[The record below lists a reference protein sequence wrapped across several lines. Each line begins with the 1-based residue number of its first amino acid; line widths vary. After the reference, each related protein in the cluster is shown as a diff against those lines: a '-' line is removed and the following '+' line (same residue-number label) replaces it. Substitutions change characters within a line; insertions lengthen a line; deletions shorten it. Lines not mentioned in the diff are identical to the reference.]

1 MLALGFADWAFWE
14 AYAPPNF
21 LGEQKVVFDGVKKL
35 ILVSYGVTELDFR
48 IDVYSAWK
56 EWQKDPNHVNAA
68 YVEAIT
74 VVGGQPLPGNRALGS
89 TFFLT
94 NGWRMRTW
102 EGDHSLTVTGNFF
115 TTEGDPAFVKTLLPW
130 TITVN
135 LNTSTLVET
144 IIPQTSLSEGDV
156 TTIVDAVWNTTL
168 QDSSTALAVL
178 NSIVTDIGQI
188 PASVW
193 DEIIDGTKNQSA
205 REKLRKIATKT
216 QDIALR

>member
-14 AYAPPNF
+14 AYSPPNS
-21 LGEQKVVFDGVKKL
+21 LGEQKVVFDGVQKL
-35 ILVSYGVTELDFR
+35 ILVAAGTTELDFR

-56 EWQKDPNHVNAA
+56 EWQKDPNHVNSA
-68 YVEAIT
+68 YIEAIT

-102 EGDHSLTVTGNFF
+102 EGNHALTVTGNFF
-115 TTEGDPAFVKTLLPW
+115 TTEGDPAFVNTLLPW

-144 IIPQTSLSEGDV
+144 IISQTSLSEGDV
-156 TTIVDAVWNTTL
+156 TTLVDAVWNTTL

-178 NSIVTDIGQI
+178 NSIVTDIGTI

-193 DEIIDGTKNQSA
+193 DEIIDATKNEAA
-205 REKLRKIATKT
+205 RDKLRKIATKT

>member
-1 MLALGFADWAFWE
+1 MLALGFADWVFWE
-14 AYAPPNF
+14 AYAPPNS
-21 LGEQKVVFDGVKKL
+21 LGSQKVVFDGIQKL
-35 ILVSYGVTELDFR
+35 ILVANGTTELDFR

-56 EWQKDPNHVNAA
+56 EWLKDPNHINSA
-68 YVEAIT
+68 YIEAIT

-102 EGDHSLTVTGNFF
+102 EGDHALTVSGNFF
-115 TTEGDPAFVKTLLPW
+115 TSEGTAAFVPTLQPW

-156 TTIVDAVWNTTL
+156 TALVEAVWNTTL
-168 QDSSTALAVL
+168 QDSSSALAIL
-178 NSIVTDIGQI
+178 NALLTDIGEI
-188 PASVW
+188 PANVW
-193 DEIIDGTKNQSA
+193 DEIIDGTKNQTA
-205 REKLRKIATKT
+205 RDKLRKIASKT
-216 QDIALR
+216 QDIALS